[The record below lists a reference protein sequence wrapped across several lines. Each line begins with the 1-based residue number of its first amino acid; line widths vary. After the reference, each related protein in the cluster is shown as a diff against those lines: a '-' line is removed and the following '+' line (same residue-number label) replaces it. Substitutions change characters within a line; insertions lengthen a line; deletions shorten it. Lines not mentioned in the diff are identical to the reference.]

1 MTWLWIYL
9 RGMMMG
15 AADIVPGVSG
25 GTIAFVTGI
34 YERLLAAI
42 SSFLPA
48 LIALV
53 KHLSIKRFIADAD
66 LVFLFVL
73 LFGILSSVF
82 LFASLI
88 SFALDAHPIQIWSFF
103 SGLIIAS
110 AFLIGL
116 EVENWS
122 LIRLIALGAG
132 VVAALLL
139 GSSSFFS
146 LPHSLVGAFFSGAIA
161 ICAMILPGISGSFL
175 LLLMG
180 TYSYIIEAIKSF
192 DLAVLSLFAMG
203 CGLSL
208 MLVARLISWT
218 LQRYKGMTLCFLLG
232 LMLGSVEKVW
242 PWKHTISYRLN
253 SKGESVPLDQMSVLP
268 SEYAELIGGSPEL
281 VSAMLW
287 FGIGFFVITCVTL
300 IARFVDASACTSVTN
315 GNA

>member
-1 MTWLWIYL
+1 
-9 RGMMMG
+9 MG

-34 YERLLAAI
+34 YERLLSAI

-48 LIALV
+48 LVSLI
-53 KHLSIKRFIADAD
+53 KHRSVKRFIADAD
-66 LVFLFVL
+66 LVFISIL

-103 SGLIIAS
+103 SGLIVAS
-110 AFLIGL
+110 AILIGL
-116 EVENWS
+116 EIKDWS
-122 LIRLIALGAG
+122 LARLITLVLGA
-132 VVAALLL
+132 VVAVLL

-146 LPHSLVGAFFSGAIA
+146 LPHTLTGAFFSGAIA

-175 LLLMG
+175 LLLIG
-180 TYSYIIEAIKSF
+180 TYSYIIGAIQSLDF
-192 DLAVLSLFAMG
+192 AVLSLFALG

-208 MLVARLISWT
+208 MLVARLISWM
-218 LQRYKGMTLCFLLG
+218 LQHYKGMTLCFLLG
-232 LMLGSVEKVW
+232 LMLGSVDKVW

-253 SKGESVPLDQMSVLP
+253 SKGESVPLDQLSVMP
-268 SEYAELIGGSPEL
+268 FEYAELAGQSPEL
-281 VSAMLW
+281 LSAILW

-300 IARFVDASACTSVTN
+300 IARFVDASASTSVTN
-315 GNA
+315 RNA